1 VSSKTSWWYYSCQEK
16 HFNIKFAIFSWH
28 LAKSNNF
35 FFVVFYFLTILSFLS
50 LNIKVQKIKT
60 KTKTMEEKF
69 VKKAL
74 NRQRKK
80 KSFFFCL
87 IINFSP
93 NIFNFL
99 QAIKPVS

>member
-1 VSSKTSWWYYSCQEK
+1 
-16 HFNIKFAIFSWH
+16 
-28 LAKSNNF
+28 
-35 FFVVFYFLTILSFLS
+35 
-50 LNIKVQKIKT
+50 
-60 KTKTMEEKF
+60 MEEKF

-74 NRQRKK
+74 NRQKKK
-80 KSFFFCL
+80 KSFFFYL